1 MCVKVQM
8 FVASTYT
15 IMPSTTY
22 FSIIQITDRFRNHSK
37 NTFESKDLIR
47 TEIDNLDE
55 ILLLNL
61 VYI

>member
-22 FSIIQITDRFRNHSK
+22 FSIIQITDRFKNHSK
-37 NTFESKDLIR
+37 NTYESIDLTKIY
-47 TEIDNLDE
+47 NPDE

-61 VYI
+61 VFI